1 MTFTRPLIIMPLLA
15 LSVLAQDVRYNFA
28 SDVNFSKFKTYTWT
42 QIKGCRATGPAGGYT
57 VEECFFDAELAKKGL
72 VKVAGN
78 SADLLIGYQPSV
90 SSEKQMT
97 TYDSGWGYG
106 PGWGYGGGGGFST
119 STTETISIGQV
130 DLDMYDPVA
139 KQLVWRGTVSKTL
152 DPKASPDKRRKNME
166 KAAAKLFKNYPPQ
179 KKK

>member
-42 QIKGCRATGPAGGYT
+42 QIKGAEQLDQLADTQLKSA
-57 VEECFFDAELAKKGL
+57 FDGELAKKGL